1 MAWDNLDENRLKQI
15 IRQVDGEVTKKDSQ
29 LIPPSIIK
37 CIGEKWY
44 YAPTKK
50 RHIRTHCGSKV
61 YIVDYELDE
70 EGRILV
76 YDGYLL
82 LAVPFDEVETIG
94 FN

>member
-1 MAWDNLDENRLKQI
+1 MTWENLDEKRLKQV
-15 IRQVDGEVTKKDSQ
+15 IRQVDGKLTKKDSQ
-29 LIPPSIIK
+29 LVPPSIIK
-37 CIGEKWY
+37 CIGERWY

-61 YIVDYELDE
+61 YIVDFEEDD
-70 EGRILV
+70 EGRVLV

-82 LAVPFDEVETIG
+82 LAVPLEELETIG